1 MEQHP
6 PAASGVEEEEQAV
19 APGGERT
26 DVELVHA
33 YREGDVH
40 AFEELHRR
48 YVASIYRLVKRKLGD
63 ALLAEDIAQETF
75 LKALKMLDRV
85 DETFNFGGW
94 VHTVARNLCF
104 DELRR
109 RQRDL
114 RAEASAEEEEE
125 GELLTNLPST
135 ARAFDPVLMQ
145 ESNETR
151 RQVWSVAQ
159 RLPEKY
165 RLVLTLRELQD
176 MSYRQIARTL
186 NMSESAVETLLYRA
200 RLRFKEEYLAAQR
213 EGQLSHEEAIPLL
226 APYLAGKLRRP
237 QAEAVRDHIAG
248 CVKCSRRLGRKRIKQ
263 RATGD
268 SGAPTKPRRAA
279 PSPASR
285 KTSPALGFRGDSAG
299 VPSHEG

>member
-1 MEQHP
+1 MG
-6 PAASGVEEEEQAV
+6 AEEGKQV
-19 APGGERT
+19 LSRAPEPT
-26 DVELVHA
+26 DIELVRA
-33 YREGDVH
+33 YRGGDVH

-48 YVASIYRLVKRKLGD
+48 YVASIFRLVRRKLGD

-75 LKALKMLDRV
+75 MKALRMMDRV
-85 DETFNFGGW
+85 DDNFNFGGW

-114 RAEASAEEEEE
+114 RADGSSDEEDD
-125 GELLTNLPST
+125 ELMSNLPST
-135 ARAFDPVLMQ
+135 ARSFDPVQVQ

-151 RQVWSVAQ
+151 RQVWAVAQ

-186 NMSESAVETLLYRA
+186 KMSESAVETLLYRA
-200 RLRFKEEYLAAQR
+200 RLRFKEEYLASQK
-213 EGQLSHEEAIPLL
+213 EGDITHDEAVPLL

-237 QAEAVRDHIAG
+237 QAEAVRNHIAS
-248 CVKCSRRLGRKRIKQ
+248 CAKCARKVGRRRLKDQ
-263 RATGD
+263 RRRDAT
-268 SGAPTKPRRAA
+268 
-279 PSPASR
+279 
-285 KTSPALGFRGDSAG
+285 
-299 VPSHEG
+299 